1 MALSIG
7 RTSKDLRGAVDDL
20 LFFSARVSVARDMLE
35 ELLRDETLTEKQ
47 HDAILDIHNIINSL
61 F

>member
-1 MALSIG
+1 MSMSRTCKEMRGSI
-7 RTSKDLRGAVDDL
+7 DAL